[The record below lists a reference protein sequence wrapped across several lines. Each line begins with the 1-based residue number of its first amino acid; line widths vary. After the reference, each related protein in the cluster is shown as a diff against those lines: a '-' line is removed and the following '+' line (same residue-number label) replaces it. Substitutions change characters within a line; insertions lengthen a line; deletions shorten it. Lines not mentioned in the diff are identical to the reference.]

1 MASANFSVYV
11 FTGAEIHWRQ
21 AKSFTNDTA
30 AIRTLL
36 TGLTGFLIGE
46 GLLSMT
52 AVISARPIHKLTGG
66 ILHVLA
72 WPFQWLFPR
81 VRPYVVRPL
90 ERLRTRNQ
98 SSTPLPDPEIY
109 ERIALQDDY
118 LNDSSDDDES
128 DFLIGAPAGS
138 GSQKQVR
145 ITERAL
151 PRALML
157 LAFCLF
163 VVLRLCRP
171 SDPMYWF
178 LSGTLPMASLF
189 EGGHGDS
196 PIAIGGIPHQYDYLT
211 SASSLHPPPPFAWM
225 PAGSVPGFEDWDKS
239 DPYAL
244 HYNAEMA
251 PLHIS
256 NLDQPVLEPIRKALA
271 DGSVKIKHVV
281 LLKLE
286 SARADIFPLQKDS
299 FMFERIADS
308 WNDQVI
314 PDDVLQRIANLT
326 PTAEYLTGTPTGF
339 NPEDP
344 ENTESKSYGGLTAKN
359 AYTTSTYTL
368 KSLTGTLCG
377 VTPLVADFN
386 REWEHHVYQPCLPHV
401 FDVLTQQPG
410 ITKETDD
417 FTKWPWHSMWMQS
430 VTEGYDNQDKLT
442 PVLGFKDKK
451 TKEIIEGPDAKYPP
465 KSEEVN
471 YYGYADTEL
480 EDYIRD
486 AIDDAERDHERLF
499 LTHLTGTTHH
509 PWGLPGDVYEQI
521 LGSLKGQN
529 EDLNRYLNAVGFVDN
544 WLATILGILQ
554 EKGVAN
560 ETLVVMAGDQY
571 VYLLIFLGAT
581 PCWVTFTNAS
591 FQWLVPTQ

>member
-1 MASANFSVYV
+1 MAAANFSVYI

-21 AKSFTNDTA
+21 AKSFTSDTA

-52 AVISARPIHKLTGG
+52 AVISARPVHRLTGG
-66 ILHVLA
+66 SLHVLA

-81 VRPYVVRPL
+81 VRPYIVWPIQ
-90 ERLRTRNQ
+90 RLRKR
-98 SSTPLPDPEIY
+98 SEPSTLPDPEIY

-118 LNDSSDDDES
+118 LDDSSDDDES
-128 DFLIGAPAGS
+128 GLFISGPAG
-138 GSQKQVR
+138 GGLRKQVR
-145 ITERAL
+145 ITERVL

-178 LSGTLPMASLF
+178 LSCTLPMASLF

-196 PIAIGGIPHQYDYLT
+196 PIEIGGIPRHYDYLT
-211 SASSLHPPPPFAWM
+211 AASSLHPPQPFAWM
-225 PAGSVPGFEDWDKS
+225 PSGKVPGFEDWDKS
-239 DPYAL
+239 DEYAL
-244 HYNAEMA
+244 HYNADMA

-271 DGSVKIKHVV
+271 DGGVKIKHVV

-286 SARADIFPLQKDS
+286 SARADIFPLRKDS
-299 FMFERIADS
+299 LMFERITHS
-308 WNDQVI
+308 WKNKVI
-314 PDDVLQRIANLT
+314 PNDILQRIANLT
-326 PTAEYLTGTPTGF
+326 PTAEYLTGIPTGF
-339 NPEDP
+339 SSEDSI
-344 ENTESKSYGGLTAKN
+344 NTEKKSYGGLIAKN

-368 KSLTGTLCG
+368 KSLTGTICG

-386 REWEHHVYQPCLPHV
+386 REWEHHIYQPCLPHV
-401 FDVLTQQPG
+401 LDMLNRQPG
-410 ITKETDD
+410 ISNDTND
-417 FTKWPWHSMWMQS
+417 FTRWPWHSMWMQS

-442 PVLGFKDKK
+442 PVLGFHDKK

-465 KSEEVN
+465 KGEEVN

-480 EDYIRD
+480 EYYIRD
-486 AIDDAERDHERLF
+486 AIDNAERDHERLF

-509 PWGLPGDVYEQI
+509 PWGLPGDVYDQI
-521 LGSLKGQN
+521 MGSMNGQSD
-529 EDLNRYLNAVGFVDN
+529 DLNRYLNAIGFVDN
-544 WLATILGILQ
+544 WLATILEILQ

-560 ETLVVMAGDQY
+560 ETLVVLAGDQ
-571 VYLLIFLGAT
+571 
-581 PCWVTFTNAS
+581 
-591 FQWLVPTQ
+591 